1 MKDFKPIDL
10 LFFNRL
16 IMPSVLTFL
25 YWITLACVVLGCLFN
40 IFQGNF
46 LYGLFGLISGA
57 IATRICFE
65 LICVSFS
72 INRNLEKLVAMQSE
86 NTNKLS
92 NSDN

>member
-25 YWITLACVVLGCLFN
+25 YWLMLACVTLGGLFN
-40 IFQGNF
+40 IFQGSI
-46 LYGLFGLISGA
+46 LYGLFGIISGA
-57 IATRICFE
+57 VLTRICFE

-72 INRNLEKLVAMQSE
+72 INRNLEKLVQLQSDG
-86 NTNKLS
+86 NRKSTDS
-92 NSDN
+92 NI